1 VRTPKIGSRGAL
13 FCFGGIWGFHAD
25 LRRELVWGI
34 WDLGVFEVLFGFPR
48 GTGEE
53 GGALVVQFCAFGG
66 ILASIGVG
74 FVGS

>member
-25 LRRELVWGI
+25 LRRELCWGI
-34 WDLGVFEVLFGFPR
+34 CDLGFFEGLFGFSR

-53 GGALVVQFCAFGG
+53 GGHLLCN
-66 ILASIGVG
+66 
-74 FVGS
+74 FVRLGEF